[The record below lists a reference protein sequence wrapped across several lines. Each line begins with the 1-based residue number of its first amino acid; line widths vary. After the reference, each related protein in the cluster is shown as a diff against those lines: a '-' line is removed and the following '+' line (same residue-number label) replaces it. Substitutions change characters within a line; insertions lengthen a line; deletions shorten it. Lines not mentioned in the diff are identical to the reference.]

1 MKFFQK
7 RGVAIAVLIL
17 AIIASGAWGLHKAPT
32 VSTPEGGEKLDPS
45 LSTAAFTQ
53 YVRDDADVLSNK
65 TEEAIGLYNANWDKM
80 FGSIMAVVT
89 TESANDIENAAY
101 DYAIEMQ
108 LAENDAILVIAK
120 QQQDYYL
127 LASGNF
133 YDLLSG
139 LSQSFVASCMAD
151 NVQKGDYDAAVCS
164 LCAALHVELSQ
175 QYQQSEAALDEAAN
189 GVMFIMIL
197 VIFFVL
203 WIMLD
208 GMRYRRYRRRYM
220 MPGMGIPTVVYRPI
234 FWGRRPPRGPRP
246 PRSGGPR
253 PPQGGPRPPRSG
265 SFGGQSPPAP
275 AAETTLEL
283 GRFVWRLWQHR
294 PRRRLWQR
302 QYRWFRQQPRRWL
315 RRKPRRRLWRRPR
328 WRLWW
333 RPRWRFWRRPRW
345 RFWRRPRWRLWR
357 SALKYFRVILQDKK
371 ARRFEPTCFFCLREL
386 TKKRRSKAFFAR
398 DGARRP
404 TRTGTCYV
412 VQAGGF

>member
-17 AIIASGAWGLHKAPT
+17 AIVASSAWGLHKAPA

-45 LSTAAFTQ
+45 LSAAAFTQ
-53 YVRDDADVLSNK
+53 YVRDDAGVLSDK

-108 LAENDAILVIAK
+108 LAENGAILVIAK

-127 LASGNF
+127 LASGDF

-151 NVQKGDYDAAVCS
+151 NVQKGDYDAAVRS

-220 MPGMGIPTVVYRPI
+220 MPGMGVPTVMYHPI
-234 FWGRRPPRGPRP
+234 FWGRRPPR
-246 PRSGGPR
+246 GPR

-265 SFGGQSPPAP
+265 SSSGGNRRPP
-275 AAETTLEL
+275 
-283 GRFVWRLWQHR
+283 
-294 PRRRLWQR
+294 
-302 QYRWFRQQPRRWL
+302 QQPRR
-315 RRKPRRRLWRRPR
+315 PSGSSGSS
-328 WRLWW
+328 
-333 RPRWRFWRRPRW
+333 F
-345 RFWRRPRWRLWR
+345 
-357 SALKYFRVILQDKK
+357 
-371 ARRFEPTCFFCLREL
+371 
-386 TKKRRSKAFFAR
+386 
-398 DGARRP
+398 
-404 TRTGTCYV
+404 
-412 VQAGGF
+412 GGFGSSGRGGSFGSGNFGGFGGSSRGGGFGGGGSRGGGFGGGRSGGFGGGRGGGFGGRR

>member
-7 RGVAIAVLIL
+7 RGVAIVVLIL
-17 AIIASGAWGLHKAPT
+17 AILASGVWGLHKAPV

-53 YVRDDADVLSNK
+53 YVRDEADILSDK
-65 TEEAIGLYNANWDKM
+65 TEEAVGLYNANWDKM

-127 LASGNF
+127 LASGDF

-151 NVQKGDYDAAVCS
+151 GVQKGDYDAAVRS

-197 VIFFVL
+197 IIFFVL

-220 MPGMGIPTVVYRPI
+220 MPGMGVPTVMYHPI

-246 PRSGGPR
+246 PCSGGPR
-253 PPQGGPRPPRSG
+253 PPQGGRGSSSGNRRPPQQPRRPSGGSGNSFGGFGSSGRGGGFGSGNFGGFGGSSRGGGFGGGG
-265 SFGGQSPPAP
+265 SFGGFGGSR
-275 AAETTLEL
+275 
-283 GRFVWRLWQHR
+283 G
-294 PRRRLWQR
+294 
-302 QYRWFRQQPRRWL
+302 
-315 RRKPRRRLWRRPR
+315 
-328 WRLWW
+328 
-333 RPRWRFWRRPRW
+333 
-345 RFWRRPRWRLWR
+345 
-357 SALKYFRVILQDKK
+357 
-371 ARRFEPTCFFCLREL
+371 
-386 TKKRRSKAFFAR
+386 
-398 DGARRP
+398 
-404 TRTGTCYV
+404 
-412 VQAGGF
+412 GGFGGGRSGGFGGGRGGGFGGRR

>member
-7 RGVAIAVLIL
+7 RGVAIVVLIL
-17 AIIASGAWGLHKAPT
+17 AIVASSAWGLHKAPA

-53 YVRDDADVLSNK
+53 YVRDDAGVLSDK

-89 TESANDIENAAY
+89 TESANDLDNIAWE
-101 DYAIEMQ
+101 YANQME
-108 LAENDAILVIAK
+108 LAPDDAILVIAE
-120 QQQDYYL
+120 QEGSYYL
-127 LASGNF
+127 LPSGSF
-133 YDLLSG
+133 RSLLES

-151 NVQKGDYDAAVCS
+151 DVQKGNYDAAVRS

-197 VIFFVL
+197 VIFFII

-253 PPQGGPRPPRSG
+253 PPQGGPRPPYSGGSSGGNRRPPQPPRRPSSSGG
-265 SFGGQSPPAP
+265 SFGGFGS
-275 AAETTLEL
+275 T
-283 GRFVWRLWQHR
+283 GR
-294 PRRRLWQR
+294 
-302 QYRWFRQQPRRWL
+302 
-315 RRKPRRRLWRRPR
+315 
-328 WRLWW
+328 
-333 RPRWRFWRRPRW
+333 
-345 RFWRRPRWRLWR
+345 
-357 SALKYFRVILQDKK
+357 
-371 ARRFEPTCFFCLREL
+371 
-386 TKKRRSKAFFAR
+386 
-398 DGARRP
+398 G
-404 TRTGTCYV
+404 
-412 VQAGGF
+412 GGFGSGSVGGFGGSRGGGFGGSRGGGFGGGRGGGFGGRR

>member
-7 RGVAIAVLIL
+7 RGVAIVVLIL
-17 AIIASGAWGLHKAPT
+17 AIVASSAWGLHKAPA

-53 YVRDDADVLSNK
+53 YVRDDAGVLSDK
-65 TEEAIGLYNANWDKM
+65 TEEAIGLYNANWNKM

-89 TESANDIENAAY
+89 TESANDLDSIAWE
-101 DYAIEMQ
+101 YANQME
-108 LAENDAILVIAK
+108 LAPDDAILVIAE
-120 QQQDYYL
+120 QEGSYYL
-127 LASGNF
+127 LPSGSF
-133 YDLLSG
+133 RSLLES

-151 NVQKGDYDAAVCS
+151 GVQKGNYDAAVRS

-197 VIFFVL
+197 VIFFII

-253 PPQGGPRPPRSG
+253 PPQGGPRPPYSGGSSGGNRRPPQPPRRPSSSGG
-265 SFGGQSPPAP
+265 SFGGFGS
-275 AAETTLEL
+275 T
-283 GRFVWRLWQHR
+283 GR
-294 PRRRLWQR
+294 
-302 QYRWFRQQPRRWL
+302 
-315 RRKPRRRLWRRPR
+315 
-328 WRLWW
+328 
-333 RPRWRFWRRPRW
+333 
-345 RFWRRPRWRLWR
+345 
-357 SALKYFRVILQDKK
+357 
-371 ARRFEPTCFFCLREL
+371 
-386 TKKRRSKAFFAR
+386 
-398 DGARRP
+398 G
-404 TRTGTCYV
+404 
-412 VQAGGF
+412 GGFGSGSVGGFGGSRGGGFGGSRGGGFGGGRGGGFGGRR

>member
-17 AIIASGAWGLHKAPT
+17 AIVASSAWGLHKAPA

-45 LSTAAFTQ
+45 LSAAAFTQ
-53 YVRDDADVLSNK
+53 YVRDDAGVLSDK

-127 LASGNF
+127 LASGDF

-197 VIFFVL
+197 IIFFVL

-220 MPGMGIPTVVYRPI
+220 MPGMGVPTVMYHPI

-253 PPQGGPRPPRSG
+253 PPQGGSSGGNRRPP
-265 SFGGQSPPAP
+265 
-275 AAETTLEL
+275 
-283 GRFVWRLWQHR
+283 
-294 PRRRLWQR
+294 
-302 QYRWFRQQPRRWL
+302 QQPRR
-315 RRKPRRRLWRRPR
+315 PSGSSGSS
-328 WRLWW
+328 
-333 RPRWRFWRRPRW
+333 F
-345 RFWRRPRWRLWR
+345 
-357 SALKYFRVILQDKK
+357 
-371 ARRFEPTCFFCLREL
+371 
-386 TKKRRSKAFFAR
+386 
-398 DGARRP
+398 
-404 TRTGTCYV
+404 
-412 VQAGGF
+412 GGFGSSGRGGSFGSGNFGGFGGSSRGGGFGGGSRGGGFGGGRSGGFGGGRGGGFGGRR

>member
-7 RGVAIAVLIL
+7 RGVAIVVLIL
-17 AIIASGAWGLHKAPT
+17 AIVASSAWGLHKTPA

-45 LSTAAFTQ
+45 LSTAAFEQ
-53 YVRDDADVLSNK
+53 YVRDEANVLSDK
-65 TEEAIGLYNANWDKM
+65 TEKAVSLYNANWDKM

-127 LASGNF
+127 VASGDF

-151 NVQKGDYDAAVCS
+151 NVQKGDYDAAVRS

-197 VIFFVL
+197 IIFFVL

-220 MPGMGIPTVVYRPI
+220 MPGMGVPTVMYHPI

-246 PRSGGPR
+246 PCSGGPR
-253 PPQGGPRPPRSG
+253 PPQGGRGSSSGNRRPPQQPRRPSGGSGNSFGGFGSSGRGGGFGSGNFGGFGGSSRGGGFGGGG
-265 SFGGQSPPAP
+265 SFGGFGGSR
-275 AAETTLEL
+275 
-283 GRFVWRLWQHR
+283 G
-294 PRRRLWQR
+294 
-302 QYRWFRQQPRRWL
+302 
-315 RRKPRRRLWRRPR
+315 
-328 WRLWW
+328 
-333 RPRWRFWRRPRW
+333 
-345 RFWRRPRWRLWR
+345 
-357 SALKYFRVILQDKK
+357 
-371 ARRFEPTCFFCLREL
+371 
-386 TKKRRSKAFFAR
+386 
-398 DGARRP
+398 
-404 TRTGTCYV
+404 
-412 VQAGGF
+412 GGFGGGRSGGFGGGRGGGFGGRR

>member
-17 AIIASGAWGLHKAPT
+17 AIVASSAWGLHKAPA

-45 LSTAAFTQ
+45 LSAAAFTQ
-53 YVRDDADVLSNK
+53 YVRDDAGVLSDK

-151 NVQKGDYDAAVCS
+151 NVQKGDYDAAVRS

-220 MPGMGIPTVVYRPI
+220 MPGMGVPTVMYHPI
-234 FWGRRPPRGPRP
+234 FWGRRPPR
-246 PRSGGPR
+246 GPR

-265 SFGGQSPPAP
+265 SSSGGNRRPP
-275 AAETTLEL
+275 
-283 GRFVWRLWQHR
+283 
-294 PRRRLWQR
+294 
-302 QYRWFRQQPRRWL
+302 QQPRR
-315 RRKPRRRLWRRPR
+315 PSGSSGSS
-328 WRLWW
+328 
-333 RPRWRFWRRPRW
+333 F
-345 RFWRRPRWRLWR
+345 
-357 SALKYFRVILQDKK
+357 
-371 ARRFEPTCFFCLREL
+371 
-386 TKKRRSKAFFAR
+386 
-398 DGARRP
+398 
-404 TRTGTCYV
+404 
-412 VQAGGF
+412 GGFGSSGRGGSFGSGNFGGFGGSSRGGGFGGGGSRGGGFGGGRSGGFGGGRGGGFGGRR

>member
-17 AIIASGAWGLHKAPT
+17 AIIASGAWGLHKAPA

-53 YVRDDADVLSNK
+53 YVRDDADVLSDK

-133 YDLLSG
+133 YDLLSR

-151 NVQKGDYDAAVCS
+151 NVQKGDYDAAVRS

-197 VIFFVL
+197 IIFFVL

-234 FWGRRPPRGPRP
+234 FWGRRPPRSPRP

-253 PPQGGPRPPRSG
+253 PPQGGPRPPYSGG
-265 SFGGQSPPAP
+265 SFGGNRRPPQP
-275 AAETTLEL
+275 
-283 GRFVWRLWQHR
+283 
-294 PRRRLWQR
+294 PRRPSSSGGS
-302 QYRWFRQQPRRWL
+302 F
-315 RRKPRRRLWRRPR
+315 
-328 WRLWW
+328 
-333 RPRWRFWRRPRW
+333 
-345 RFWRRPRWRLWR
+345 
-357 SALKYFRVILQDKK
+357 
-371 ARRFEPTCFFCLREL
+371 
-386 TKKRRSKAFFAR
+386 
-398 DGARRP
+398 
-404 TRTGTCYV
+404 
-412 VQAGGF
+412 GGFGSTGRGGGFGSGSVGGFGSSRGGGFGGSRGGGFGGGRGGGFGGRRCKASKSSYRTKSTSV

>member
-17 AIIASGAWGLHKAPT
+17 AIVASSAWGLHKAPA

-45 LSTAAFTQ
+45 LSAAAFTQ
-53 YVRDDADVLSNK
+53 YVRDDAGVLSDK

-127 LASGNF
+127 RASGDF

-151 NVQKGDYDAAVCS
+151 NVQKGDYDAAVRS

-220 MPGMGIPTVVYRPI
+220 MPGMGVPTVMYHPI
-234 FWGRRPPRGPRP
+234 FWGRRPPR
-246 PRSGGPR
+246 GPR

-265 SFGGQSPPAP
+265 SSSGGNRRPP
-275 AAETTLEL
+275 
-283 GRFVWRLWQHR
+283 
-294 PRRRLWQR
+294 
-302 QYRWFRQQPRRWL
+302 QQPRR
-315 RRKPRRRLWRRPR
+315 PSGSSGSS
-328 WRLWW
+328 
-333 RPRWRFWRRPRW
+333 F
-345 RFWRRPRWRLWR
+345 
-357 SALKYFRVILQDKK
+357 
-371 ARRFEPTCFFCLREL
+371 
-386 TKKRRSKAFFAR
+386 
-398 DGARRP
+398 
-404 TRTGTCYV
+404 
-412 VQAGGF
+412 GGFGSSGRGGSFGSGNFGGFGGSSRGGGFGGGGSRGGGFGGGRSGGFGGGRGGGFGGRR

>member
-17 AIIASGAWGLHKAPT
+17 AIIASGAWGLHKAPA

-45 LSTAAFTQ
+45 LSTAPFTQ
-53 YVRDDADVLSNK
+53 YVRDDAGVLSDK

-133 YDLLSG
+133 YDLLSR

-151 NVQKGDYDAAVCS
+151 NVQKGDYDAAVRS

-197 VIFFVL
+197 VIFFII

-253 PPQGGPRPPRSG
+253 PPQGGPRPPYSGGSSGGNRRPPQPPRRPSSSGG
-265 SFGGQSPPAP
+265 SFGGFGS
-275 AAETTLEL
+275 T
-283 GRFVWRLWQHR
+283 GR
-294 PRRRLWQR
+294 
-302 QYRWFRQQPRRWL
+302 
-315 RRKPRRRLWRRPR
+315 
-328 WRLWW
+328 
-333 RPRWRFWRRPRW
+333 
-345 RFWRRPRWRLWR
+345 
-357 SALKYFRVILQDKK
+357 
-371 ARRFEPTCFFCLREL
+371 
-386 TKKRRSKAFFAR
+386 
-398 DGARRP
+398 G
-404 TRTGTCYV
+404 
-412 VQAGGF
+412 GGFGGSRGGGFGGGRGGGFGGSRGGGFGGGRGGGFGGSRGGGFGGGRGGGFGGGRGGGFGGRR

>member
-7 RGVAIAVLIL
+7 RGVAIVVLIL
-17 AIIASGAWGLHKAPT
+17 AIVASSAWGLHKAPA

-53 YVRDDADVLSNK
+53 YVRDEADILSDK
-65 TEEAIGLYNANWDKM
+65 TEEAVGLYNANWDKM

-108 LAENDAILVIAK
+108 LAENDAILVITK

-127 LASGNF
+127 LASGDF

-151 NVQKGDYDAAVCS
+151 GVQKGDYDAAVRS

-197 VIFFVL
+197 IIFFVL

-220 MPGMGIPTVVYRPI
+220 MPGMGVPTVMYHPI

-246 PRSGGPR
+246 PCSGGPR
-253 PPQGGPRPPRSG
+253 PPQGGRGSSSGNRRPPQQPRRPSGGSGNSFGGFGSSGRGGGFGSGNFGGFGGSSRGGGFGGGG
-265 SFGGQSPPAP
+265 SFGGFGGSR
-275 AAETTLEL
+275 
-283 GRFVWRLWQHR
+283 G
-294 PRRRLWQR
+294 
-302 QYRWFRQQPRRWL
+302 
-315 RRKPRRRLWRRPR
+315 
-328 WRLWW
+328 
-333 RPRWRFWRRPRW
+333 
-345 RFWRRPRWRLWR
+345 
-357 SALKYFRVILQDKK
+357 
-371 ARRFEPTCFFCLREL
+371 
-386 TKKRRSKAFFAR
+386 
-398 DGARRP
+398 
-404 TRTGTCYV
+404 
-412 VQAGGF
+412 GGFGGGRSGGFGGGRGGGFGGRR

>member
-7 RGVAIAVLIL
+7 RGVAIVVLIL
-17 AIIASGAWGLHKAPT
+17 AIVASSAWGLHKAPA

-45 LSTAAFTQ
+45 LSTAAFEQ
-53 YVRDDADVLSNK
+53 YVRDEANVLSDK
-65 TEEAIGLYNANWDKM
+65 TEKAVSLYNANWDKM

-127 LASGNF
+127 LASGDF

-151 NVQKGDYDAAVCS
+151 GVQKGDYDAAVRS

-197 VIFFVL
+197 IIFFVL

-220 MPGMGIPTVVYRPI
+220 MPGMGVPTVMYHPI

-246 PRSGGPR
+246 PCSGGPR
-253 PPQGGPRPPRSG
+253 PPQGGRGSSSGNRRPPQQPRRPSGGSGNSFGGFGSSGRGGGFGSGNFGGFGGSSRGGGFGGGG
-265 SFGGQSPPAP
+265 SFGGFGGSR
-275 AAETTLEL
+275 
-283 GRFVWRLWQHR
+283 G
-294 PRRRLWQR
+294 
-302 QYRWFRQQPRRWL
+302 
-315 RRKPRRRLWRRPR
+315 
-328 WRLWW
+328 
-333 RPRWRFWRRPRW
+333 
-345 RFWRRPRWRLWR
+345 
-357 SALKYFRVILQDKK
+357 
-371 ARRFEPTCFFCLREL
+371 
-386 TKKRRSKAFFAR
+386 
-398 DGARRP
+398 
-404 TRTGTCYV
+404 
-412 VQAGGF
+412 GGFGGGRSGGFGGGRGGGFGGRR

>member
-1 MKFFQK
+1 MRFFQK
-7 RGVAIAVLIL
+7 RGVAIVVLIL
-17 AIIASGAWGLHKAPT
+17 AIVASSAWGLHKAPA

-53 YVRDDADVLSNK
+53 YVRDEADILSDK
-65 TEEAIGLYNANWDKM
+65 TEEAVGLYNANWDKM

-127 LASGNF
+127 LASGDF

-151 NVQKGDYDAAVCS
+151 GVQKGDYDAAVRS

-197 VIFFVL
+197 IIFFVL

-220 MPGMGIPTVVYRPI
+220 MPGMGVPTVMYHPI

-246 PRSGGPR
+246 PCSGGPR
-253 PPQGGPRPPRSG
+253 PPQGGRGSSSGNRRPPQQPRRPSGGSGNSFGGFGSSGRGGGFGSGNFGGFGGSSRGGGFGGGGSFG
-265 SFGGQSPPAP
+265 SFGGFGGSR
-275 AAETTLEL
+275 
-283 GRFVWRLWQHR
+283 G
-294 PRRRLWQR
+294 
-302 QYRWFRQQPRRWL
+302 
-315 RRKPRRRLWRRPR
+315 
-328 WRLWW
+328 
-333 RPRWRFWRRPRW
+333 
-345 RFWRRPRWRLWR
+345 
-357 SALKYFRVILQDKK
+357 
-371 ARRFEPTCFFCLREL
+371 
-386 TKKRRSKAFFAR
+386 
-398 DGARRP
+398 
-404 TRTGTCYV
+404 
-412 VQAGGF
+412 GGFGGSRGGGFGGGRSGGFGGGRGGGFGGRR

>member
-17 AIIASGAWGLHKAPT
+17 AIIASGAWGLHKAPA

-53 YVRDDADVLSNK
+53 YVRDDAGVLSDK

-133 YDLLSG
+133 YDLLSR

-151 NVQKGDYDAAVCS
+151 NVQKGDYDAAVRS

-197 VIFFVL
+197 VIFFII

-220 MPGMGIPTVVYRPI
+220 MPGMGIPTVVYHPI

-253 PPQGGPRPPRSG
+253 PPRRQLRR
-265 SFGGQSPPAP
+265 QSPPAP

-302 QYRWFRQQPRRWL
+302 QCRWIRQQPRRWL
-315 RRKPRRRLWRRPR
+315 RWKPRRR
-328 WRLWW
+328 
-333 RPRWRFWRRPRW
+333 FWRKPR

-357 SALKYFRVILQDKK
+357 SALKSFKVILQDKK
-371 ARRFEPTCFFCLREL
+371 HVGLNRRAFSVCENLQKNAGAKPSLLRH
-386 TKKRRSKAFFAR
+386 
-398 DGARRP
+398 GAGDR
-404 TRTGTCYV
+404 TRTGTLSPAADFESCKPRFP
-412 VQAGGF
+412 ALSSASFHSRKPL

>member
-7 RGVAIAVLIL
+7 RGVAIVVLIL
-17 AIIASGAWGLHKAPT
+17 AIVASSAWGLHKTPA

-53 YVRDDADVLSNK
+53 YVRDDAGVLSDK
-65 TEEAIGLYNANWDKM
+65 TEEAVSLYNANWDKM

-89 TESANDIENAAY
+89 VQSSDNLENTAY
-101 DYAIEMQ
+101 DYADMMQ
-108 LAENDAILVIAK
+108 LGSNDAILVIAK

-127 LASGNF
+127 VASGDF

-151 NVQKGDYDAAVCS
+151 NVQKGDYDAAVRS

-197 VIFFVL
+197 IIFFII

-253 PPQGGPRPPRSG
+253 PPQGGPRPPYSGGSSGGNRRPPKPPRRPSSSGG
-265 SFGGQSPPAP
+265 SFGGFGS
-275 AAETTLEL
+275 T
-283 GRFVWRLWQHR
+283 GR
-294 PRRRLWQR
+294 
-302 QYRWFRQQPRRWL
+302 
-315 RRKPRRRLWRRPR
+315 
-328 WRLWW
+328 
-333 RPRWRFWRRPRW
+333 
-345 RFWRRPRWRLWR
+345 
-357 SALKYFRVILQDKK
+357 
-371 ARRFEPTCFFCLREL
+371 
-386 TKKRRSKAFFAR
+386 
-398 DGARRP
+398 G
-404 TRTGTCYV
+404 
-412 VQAGGF
+412 GGFGSGSVGGFGSSRGGGFGGSRGGGFGGGRGGGFGGSRGGGFGGGRGGGFGGRR

>member
-7 RGVAIAVLIL
+7 RGVAIVVLIL
-17 AIIASGAWGLHKAPT
+17 VIVASSAWGLHKAPV

-53 YVRDDADVLSNK
+53 YVRDDAGVLSDK

-139 LSQSFVASCMAD
+139 LSQSFVASCMESG
-151 NVQKGDYDAAVCS
+151 VQKSDYDAAVRS

-175 QYQQSEAALDEAAN
+175 QYQQSEAVLDEAAN

-197 VIFFVL
+197 IIFFII

-220 MPGMGIPTVVYRPI
+220 MPGMGVPTVMYHPI

-246 PRSGGPR
+246 PHSGGPR

-265 SFGGQSPPAP
+265 GSSARPSSRDGPRAVLVIPSADSAAAAAEAAL
-275 AAETTLEL
+275 AAETSEASAAAAAAVVSAEAAASEALAAAAAVDLAEVAAADLAVAAEAASAEDAEKPKPLTQNEKHVCLAGVLFLTLI
-283 GRFVWRLWQHR
+283 
-294 PRRRLWQR
+294 
-302 QYRWFRQQPRRWL
+302 
-315 RRKPRRRLWRRPR
+315 
-328 WRLWW
+328 
-333 RPRWRFWRRPRW
+333 
-345 RFWRRPRWRLWR
+345 
-357 SALKYFRVILQDKK
+357 A
-371 ARRFEPTCFFCLREL
+371 A
-386 TKKRRSKAFFAR
+386 
-398 DGARRP
+398 
-404 TRTGTCYV
+404 
-412 VQAGGF
+412 

>member
-17 AIIASGAWGLHKAPT
+17 AIVASSAWGLHKAPA

-45 LSTAAFTQ
+45 LSAAAFTQ
-53 YVRDDADVLSNK
+53 YVRDDAGVLSDK

-127 LASGNF
+127 LASGDF

-197 VIFFVL
+197 IIFFVL

-220 MPGMGIPTVVYRPI
+220 MPGMGVPTVMYHPI

-246 PRSGGPR
+246 P
-253 PPQGGPRPPRSG
+253 QGGHRPPRSG
-265 SFGGQSPPAP
+265 GSSGGNRRPP
-275 AAETTLEL
+275 
-283 GRFVWRLWQHR
+283 
-294 PRRRLWQR
+294 
-302 QYRWFRQQPRRWL
+302 QQPRR
-315 RRKPRRRLWRRPR
+315 PSGSSGSS
-328 WRLWW
+328 
-333 RPRWRFWRRPRW
+333 F
-345 RFWRRPRWRLWR
+345 
-357 SALKYFRVILQDKK
+357 
-371 ARRFEPTCFFCLREL
+371 
-386 TKKRRSKAFFAR
+386 
-398 DGARRP
+398 DGFGSSGR
-404 TRTGTCYV
+404 GGSFGSGNF
-412 VQAGGF
+412 GGFGGSSRGGGFGGGGSRGGGFGGGRSGGFGGGRGGGFGGRR